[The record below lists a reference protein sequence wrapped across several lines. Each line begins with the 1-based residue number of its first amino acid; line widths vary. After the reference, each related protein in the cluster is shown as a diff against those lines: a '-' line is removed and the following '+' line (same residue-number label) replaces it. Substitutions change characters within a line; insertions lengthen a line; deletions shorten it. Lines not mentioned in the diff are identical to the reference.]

1 MAAPLGIMG
10 MASAT
15 AKHVNVT
22 VGLRC
27 AHTATRYRRYKM
39 SKLSMQ
45 RMMREVEQ
53 YRRIARAYMLTF
65 GSSLK
70 SVTPSRTGVVEQRFR
85 YFSDRLDALLAERP
99 SAEADRAD
107 RDLAVMQIH
116 SRLHALAVRIETE
129 VDEG

>member
-1 MAAPLGIMG
+1 MKKIVCELCEGTEFTKENG
-10 MASAT
+10 MFVC
-15 AKHVNVT
+15 H
-22 VGLRC
+22 GC
-27 AHTATRYRRYKM
+27 GTRYSAEEAR
-39 SKLSMQ
+39 

-129 VDEG
+129 VDEE